1 MCHNLNYYS
10 VVENGVAAISSSL
23 LLRNKILRT
32 SLVLDAS
39 GKKMILSLKQLLP
52 KNENFLTTVKCFI

>member
-1 MCHNLNYYS
+1 MCHSLNYYS
-10 VVENGVAAISSSL
+10 AVENGVAAISSSL

-32 SLVLDAS
+32 SLVLEVW
-39 GKKMILSLKQLLP
+39 GKKIMLWLKQLLL

>member
-1 MCHNLNYYS
+1 MCHSLNYYS

-32 SLVLDAS
+32 SLAFEVW
-39 GKKMILSLKQLLP
+39 GKKIILWLKQLLP
-52 KNENFLTTVKCFI
+52 KNKNFLITVKCFI